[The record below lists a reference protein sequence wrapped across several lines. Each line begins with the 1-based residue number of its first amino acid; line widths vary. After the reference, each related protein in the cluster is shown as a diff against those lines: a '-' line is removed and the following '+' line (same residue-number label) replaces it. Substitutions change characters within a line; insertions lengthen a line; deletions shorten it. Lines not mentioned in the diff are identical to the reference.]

1 MELISNLKT
10 NFIRVKKVIILFSM
24 LFCTSVA
31 VKSQTTLPVQYQQL
45 VNTLSDQLPKQQEK
59 ETTTANRILEF
70 AESMLGVRYRA
81 ASSSPKKGFDCSGF
95 VNYVFSNFGFKVPR
109 SSRAFA
115 SSGLPK
121 KLEDAKIGDVILFT
135 GTNSKNRTPGHVG
148 IIYSIDG
155 DEVKFIHSSSGNA
168 KGVTISSLEEGFYK
182 KRFMK
187 VVSIL

>member
-1 MELISNLKT
+1 M
-10 NFIRVKKVIILFSM
+10 KKVTILFSI
-24 LFCTSVA
+24 LLLGSLA
-31 VKSQTTLPVQYQQL
+31 VKSQTTIPIQYQQL
-45 VNTLSDQLPKQQEK
+45 ASTLSAQIPQQQEQ
-59 ETTTANRILEF
+59 ENSSANRILEF
-70 AESMLGVRYRA
+70 AKSMLGVRYRA
-81 ASSSPKKGFDCSGF
+81 ASSSPKIGFDCSGF

-115 SSGLPK
+115 SSGESK
-121 KLEDAKIGDVILFT
+121 KLQDAKIGDVILFT